1 MSQLRLAG
9 AWIACL
15 AVLSLISCQSGP
27 PPARMGTA
35 AWFWGAAK
43 EQYAA
48 GDFVKTQEH
57 LEKIMDGESEYKARA
72 ATWHL
77 VLLAGMA
84 RGYRELS
91 DAYETGAP
99 GAKAAT
105 GEFRRTVND
114 QRRVSRQYTI
124 GLAEEVGRFLK
135 EQATAEKITLEFAFP
150 AGSPV
155 EPPTLLNI
163 RKGLLPQESD
173 RASAHRQSIAR
184 GLVLQAAEVVGE
196 DAAKAQELYKTQ
208 PVEVPRAVFFHGL
221 ANSIV
226 DQSALFDRKRL
237 QEPDKKKILLELA
250 GNCAKI
256 AAGAAADDAWKK
268 KIKELQAKIEKET
281 KNLGKV

>member
-1 MSQLRLAG
+1 
-9 AWIACL
+9 
-15 AVLSLISCQSGP
+15 
-27 PPARMGTA
+27 MGTA

-281 KNLGKV
+281 KNIGKV